1 MEVAESGS
9 AGDAGQ
15 GCERAG
21 TLLTRLLQLS
31 FMGVSEADLGSVSPQ
46 HPINCP
52 SFTLGDSSVNSQG
65 LRTRPMA
72 YVPRFG
78 RHLLSNWD

>member
-15 GCERAG
+15 GCELAG

-46 HPINCP
+46 QPHKLPE
-52 SFTLGDSSVNSQG
+52 LH
-65 LRTRPMA
+65 
-72 YVPRFG
+72 FG
-78 RHLLSNWD
+78 RLLGQFSGP